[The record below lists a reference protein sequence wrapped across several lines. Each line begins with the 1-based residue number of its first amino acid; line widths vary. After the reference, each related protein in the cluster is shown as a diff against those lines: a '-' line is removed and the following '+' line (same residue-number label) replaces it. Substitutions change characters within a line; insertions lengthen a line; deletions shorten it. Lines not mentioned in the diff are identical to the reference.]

1 MKKRNVILAI
11 VIFLILILIV
21 AGTYSYWVWSSETN
35 KNIVFTT
42 AGTED
47 YIVYDEG
54 DSHFIGN
61 FQAYATFCESASAT
75 ISIYKKSIAKDVDLM
90 ATVYMNINSIGNNI
104 SASNDVYWLITEGD
118 SSITCSGGTSSSI
131 IGSGTFNGKSA
142 GDVITLASDI
152 EVTLEEKKYTVWI
165 WVDSAG
171 DSLSSLAGE
180 VIDTNIWTQIDM
192 NTDSSGTGTSSAPS
206 CSLSASE
213 TTITATISH
222 KNALSYYGWDSSFS
236 GANSNTK
243 TITGTGTYTYYVK
256 DLATKTCAC
265 SGEVVDTT
273 KTTTQTCGHLEDGG
287 GCYYNYS
294 STPVYTCYWKCTVG
308 GSGATQ
314 TTTGTSCSSPSS
326 NCSLTRQV
334 TSSHTCPNG
343 GSLSSSGTYCKVYTS
358 YTTTTT
364 YSCDTVNGYV
374 KLNENYCWK
383 ALR

>member
-11 VIFLILILIV
+11 VIFLILTLIV

-47 YIVYDEG
+47 YVVYDEG

-75 ISIYKKSIAKDVDLM
+75 ISIYKKPIAKDVDLM

-104 SASNDVYWLITEGD
+104 SASSDVSWLITEGD
-118 SSITCSGGTSSSI
+118 SSITCSGGTSSNI

-142 GDVITLASDI
+142 GDVIILASDI

-171 DSLSSLAGE
+171 GSLPSLTGE

-192 NTDSSGTGTSSAPS
+192 NTDSSGTGVSRAPS

-222 KNALSYYGWDSSFS
+222 KNLLSYYGWDSSFS
-236 GANSNTK
+236 GANSNTT
-243 TITGTGTYTYYVK
+243 TISSTGTYTYYVK
-256 DLATKTCAC
+256 DLANKTCTC
-265 SGEVVDTT
+265 SGEVGDTT
-273 KTTTQTCGHLEDGG
+273 VTTKRKCEHLEDSG
-287 GCYYNYS
+287 GCYYYS
-294 STPVYTCYWKCTVG
+294 SAKPVYRCFWDCNGTSQSTE
-308 GSGATQ
+308 
-314 TTTGTSCSSPSS
+314 GTSCNNPG
-326 NCSLTRQV
+326 
-334 TSSHTCPNG
+334 TCT
-343 GSLSSSGTYCKVYTS
+343 LSSRKVIRYQCSTGTLSGQNCKIYTK

-364 YSCDTVNGYV
+364 YSCDTENGYV
-374 KLNENYCWK
+374 KLNNNYCWK
-383 ALR
+383 VLL